1 MENHWAYMHVH
12 NIQVYNMYS
21 VGNFVG
27 CYNFVTL
34 VVKLAVIPRNYDSVH
49 VYMYSQ
55 STCMDEIGD

>member
-1 MENHWAYMHVH
+1 MHVH